1 MKLSEIKRED
11 VLEGKSWLLMPGQDG
26 IADPDLR
33 ESIGFTS
40 EDIGLFSAVVRIADG
55 SEHVGLVVKSF
66 PAGGDDIDIYLLTNF
81 GWLNIHA
88 PGFMRALG
96 KYSHEIFPFDYF
108 LANPWKGG
116 RQPEPDRASSHG
128 KTFRETAV
136 RIRQAPPTPS
146 GKKK

>member
-1 MKLSEIKRED
+1 MKLNEIKRED
-11 VLEGKSWLLMPGQDG
+11 VLEGKCWLLMPGQDG
-26 IADPDLR
+26 ETNPEVR
-33 ESIGFTS
+33 ESIGFNS
-40 EDIGLFSAVVRIADG
+40 EDSGLFSAVVKIADG

-66 PAGGDDIDIYLLTNF
+66 PAGGDDIDIFLLTNF

-116 RQPEPDRASSHG
+116 AQPQPDKASHHG
-128 KTFRETAV
+128 KAFRETAI
-136 RIRQAPPTPS
+136 RIRQTPPAA
-146 GKKK
+146 KK

>member
-1 MKLSEIKRED
+1 MKLTEIKRED
-11 VLEGKSWLLMPGQDG
+11 VLEGKCWLLLPEQDG
-26 IADPDLR
+26 QTNPEVR

-40 EDIGLFSAVVRIADG
+40 EDVGLFSAVVRIADG

-66 PAGGDDIDIYLLTNF
+66 PAGGDDIDIYILTNF

-88 PGFMRALG
+88 DGFMRALG

-116 RQPEPDRASSHG
+116 PQPEPDKGSSHG

-136 RIRQAPPTPS
+136 RIRQIPPAA
-146 GKKK
+146 KKK

>member
-1 MKLSEIKRED
+1 MKLNEIKRED
-11 VLEGKSWLLMPGQDG
+11 VLEGKCWLLLPGQDSD
-26 IADPDLR
+26 ATAEVR

-40 EDIGLFSAVVRIADG
+40 EDTGLFSAVVKIADG

-66 PAGGDDIDIYLLTNF
+66 PAGGDDIDIFILTNF

-88 PGFMRALG
+88 SGFMRALG

-116 RQPEPDRASSHG
+116 RQPEPDKASSHG

-136 RIRQAPPTPS
+136 RIRQNPPAA
-146 GKKK
+146 KKK